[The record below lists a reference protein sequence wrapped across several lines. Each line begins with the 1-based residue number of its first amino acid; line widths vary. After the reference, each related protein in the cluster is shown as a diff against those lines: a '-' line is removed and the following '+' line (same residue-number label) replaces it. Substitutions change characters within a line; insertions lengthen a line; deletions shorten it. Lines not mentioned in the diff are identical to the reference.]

1 MADPLLEI
9 RQLQIRFGDAIALQ
23 GLDLTVQS
31 GESIGIVG
39 ESGSGKSVA
48 CLAIPGL
55 LPKTARR
62 SGQIAFRSVAG
73 QPSRDLLTLPE
84 RELRQLRGDR
94 LGFIFQEPMSS
105 LNPVFS
111 CGFQLLEAIQQH
123 LPLSK
128 AEAQQRAIA
137 LLQEVQLIQEP
148 SQASALFSR
157 YPHQL
162 SGGQRQRLMIAIAL
176 AANPDLLLADEPT
189 TALDATVQASVLKLL
204 RRLQQQRQMAMIFVS
219 HDLGVISEVAD
230 RVVVLY
236 RGQVVEQGRVEA
248 VLHHPQHPYTQGLV
262 ACRPQI
268 NPRSCYLPTVADFL
282 EGHTEPRSLPVRSIT
297 EDLLL
302 QIKNLSITYRGRGT
316 AFTAVQDLSLSLTA
330 GATLGL
336 VGESGCGKSSLAR
349 CLVGLVPPSHGEIWL
364 DCQRLNP
371 HLSRDRQRLRQT
383 VQMVFQD
390 PAAALDPRWTV
401 GAAILEPLRI
411 AKRLGDRATN
421 QRLLEQWL
429 QRVDLPTDIGDRYPH
444 EFSGGQRQR
453 ICIARALIR
462 QPRLLI
468 CDESVSA
475 LDVSVQAQILN
486 LLKQLQAELGL
497 TYLFISHDLAVVR
510 YMSDRIVVMNQGRL
524 EEDSPTEQLFQN
536 PQSDYTRRLIAAIPG
551 DVAA

>member
-9 RQLQIRFGDAIALQ
+9 RQLQICFGEAIALQ
-23 GLDLTVQS
+23 GLDLVVQP
-31 GESIGIVG
+31 GESVGIVG

-55 LPKTARR
+55 LPKTARC

-73 QPSRDLLTLPE
+73 QSSRDLLTLPE

-94 LGFIFQEPMSS
+94 LGFIFQEPLSS

-111 CGFQLLEAIQQH
+111 AGFQLLEAIQQH
-123 LPLSK
+123 LPLSQ
-128 AEAQQRAIA
+128 AEAQQRVIA
-137 LLQEVQLIQEP
+137 LLQEVQLIREP
-148 SQASALFSR
+148 SQAAQILRR

-189 TALDATVQASVLKLL
+189 TALDATVQASVLQLL

-219 HDLGVISEVAD
+219 HDLGVIAEVAD

-236 RGQVVEQGRVEA
+236 RGQVVEQGRVA
-248 VLHHPQHPYTQGLV
+248 DVLNSPQHPYTQGLV

-282 EGHTEPRSLPVRSIT
+282 EGQTEPRSLPPRSPAT
-297 EDLLL
+297 QPLL
-302 QIKNLSITYRGRGT
+302 QVEQLGITYRGRST
-316 AFTAVQDLSLSLTA
+316 AFQAVQNLSFPLPA
-330 GATLGL
+330 GLTLGL

-349 CLVGLVPPSHGEIWL
+349 CLVGLVPASEGQIWL
-364 DCQRLNP
+364 DQQPLDLRS
-371 HLSRDRQRLRQT
+371 SRDRQRLRQT

-401 GAAILEPLRI
+401 GSAILEPLRI
-411 AKRLGDRATN
+411 KQPRRDRTAD
-421 QRLLEQWL
+421 QRLLKQWL

-453 ICIARALIR
+453 ICIARALIG

-510 YMSDRIVVMNQGRL
+510 YMSDRILVMNQGQL
-524 EEDSPTEQLFQN
+524 EEDSPTEQLFQR

-551 DVAA
+551 EVAA

>member
-9 RQLQIRFGDAIALQ
+9 RQLRISFGDAIALQ
-23 GLDLTVQS
+23 GLDLTVQP
-31 GESIGIVG
+31 GESVGIVG

-128 AEAQQRAIA
+128 VEAQQRAIA
-137 LLQEVQLIQEP
+137 LLQEVQLIREP
-148 SQASALFSR
+148 SQAAALFAR

-204 RRLQQQRQMAMIFVS
+204 RNLQRQRQMAMIFVS

-236 RGQVVEQGRVEA
+236 RGQVVEQGLVA
-248 VLHHPQHPYTQGLV
+248 DVLHRPQHPYTQGLV

-282 EGHTEPRSLPVRSIT
+282 EGHTEPRSLPARSIT
-297 EDLLL
+297 EEPLL
-302 QIKNLSITYRGRGT
+302 QIKDLSITYRGRGT
-316 AFTAVQDLSLSLTA
+316 VFTAVQNLSLFLTA

-364 DCQRLNP
+364 DRQRLNP
-371 HLSRDRQRLRQT
+371 RLNRDRQRLRQSI
-383 VQMVFQD
+383 QMVFQD

-411 AKRLGDRATN
+411 AKRLSDRAAN
-421 QRLLEQWL
+421 QRLLEHWL
-429 QRVDLPTDIGDRYPH
+429 QRVDLPIDIGDRYPH

-453 ICIARALIR
+453 ICIARALVR

-510 YMSDRIVVMNQGRL
+510 YMSDRIVVMNQGQL

-536 PQSDYTRRLIAAIPG
+536 PQSNYTRRLIAAIPG
-551 DVAA
+551 EVAA

>member
-9 RQLQIRFGDAIALQ
+9 RQLRISFGDAIALQ
-23 GLDLTVQS
+23 GLDLTVQP
-31 GESIGIVG
+31 GESVGIVG

-62 SGQIAFRSVAG
+62 SGQIAFRAVAG
-73 QPSRDLLTLPE
+73 QPSRDLLSLPE

-128 AEAQQRAIA
+128 AEAQKRAIA
-137 LLQEVQLIQEP
+137 LLQEVQLIREP
-148 SQASALFSR
+148 SQAAALFAR

-204 RRLQQQRQMAMIFVS
+204 RNLQRQRQMAMIFVS

-236 RGQVVEQGRVEA
+236 RGQMVEQGLVA
-248 VLHHPQHPYTQGLV
+248 DVLHRPQHPYTQGLV

-282 EGHTEPRSLPVRSIT
+282 EGHTEPRSLPARSIT
-297 EDLLL
+297 EESLL
-302 QIKNLSITYRGRGT
+302 QIKDLSITYRGRGT
-316 AFTAVQDLSLSLTA
+316 TFTAVQNLSLSLTA

-364 DCQRLNP
+364 DRQRLNP
-371 HLSRDRQRLRQT
+371 RLNRDRQCLRQSI
-383 VQMVFQD
+383 QMVFQD

-411 AKRLGDRATN
+411 AKRLSDRAAN
-421 QRLLEQWL
+421 QRLLEHWL
-429 QRVDLPTDIGDRYPH
+429 QRVDLPIDIGDRYPH

-453 ICIARALIR
+453 ICIARALVR

-510 YMSDRIVVMNQGRL
+510 YMSDRIVVMNQGQL

-536 PQSDYTRRLIAAIPG
+536 PQSNYTRRLIAAIPG
-551 DVAA
+551 EVAA

>member
-9 RQLQIRFGDAIALQ
+9 RQLRISFGDAIALQ
-23 GLDLTVQS
+23 GLDLTVQP
-31 GESIGIVG
+31 GESVGIVG

-137 LLQEVQLIQEP
+137 LLQEVQLIREP
-148 SQASALFSR
+148 SQAAALFAR

-204 RRLQQQRQMAMIFVS
+204 RNLQRQRQMAMIFVS

-236 RGQVVEQGRVEA
+236 RGQVVEQGLVA
-248 VLHHPQHPYTQGLV
+248 DVLHRPQHPYTQGLV

-282 EGHTEPRSLPVRSIT
+282 EGHTEPRSLPARSIT
-297 EDLLL
+297 EVPLL
-302 QIKNLSITYRGRGT
+302 QIKDLSITYRGRGT
-316 AFTAVQDLSLSLTA
+316 AFTAVQNLSLSLTA

-364 DCQRLNP
+364 DRQRLNP
-371 HLSRDRQRLRQT
+371 RLNRDRQRLRQSI
-383 VQMVFQD
+383 QMVFQD

-411 AKRLGDRATN
+411 AKRLSDRVAN
-421 QRLLEQWL
+421 QRLLEHWL
-429 QRVDLPTDIGDRYPH
+429 QRVDLPIDIGDRYPH

-453 ICIARALIR
+453 ICIARALVR

-510 YMSDRIVVMNQGRL
+510 YMSDRIVVMNQGQL

-536 PQSDYTRRLIAAIPG
+536 PQSNYTRRLIAAIPG
-551 DVAA
+551 EVAA